1 MVCVACG
8 WSEYD
13 DALFCSKC
21 TAPLYPKKRPAA
33 GDNPF
38 LKPASALPG
47 QRTGRDTPPP
57 QRLIFVL
64 TDSQQRIT
72 MRLKDCILIGRSDP
86 TGGYA
91 PDLDLEDYEGARSG
105 VSRRHAL
112 VELNHL
118 GVVITDLGSTNGTRL
133 NNFDLP
139 PDLPYAL
146 NNGDE
151 LYFGHLLANVFFE

>member
-13 DALFCSKC
+13 GALFCSKC
-21 TAPLYPKKRPAA
+21 TSPLYEKKRPAA
-33 GDNPF
+33 TDGPPP
-38 LKPASALPG
+38 KPASVLPG
-47 QRTGRDTPPP
+47 QRVGRDTPPP
-57 QRLIFVL
+57 QRIIFVFM
-64 TDSQQRIT
+64 DSRQRVT
-72 MRLKDCILIGRSDP
+72 LRLQNHILIGRSDP
-86 TGGYA
+86 AGGYA

-133 NNFDLP
+133 NDFDLP

-151 LYFGHLLANVFFE
+151 LYFGHLLAHIFFE